1 MLNIEKIEQYL
12 QKKGHSIYIT
22 EQGCQYVSKIQEI
35 LKKGRRINKDR
46 KEEPLPEADFV
57 LIEGTSVNASSTKC
71 GDNYYIFINK
81 GIIEE
86 QREYLQRYDWKS
98 FLDEE
103 EIEQYLDSIIEYGF
117 YFIAMHEY
125 AHILCQHAVAADAEE
140 NITKESEADMFSMS
154 FLVKYIGYIQPD
166 ENLIEEEEKMFLA
179 VYFLLENMG
188 KQDYRELYNDRLM
201 ENYYSPD
208 KVQKRDHPL
217 VAQRIFYLYDML
229 NIVVVTNEVKK
240 LPLKDRVIEKLCKI
254 KGLNN
259 IKKSID
265 NINYN
270 LVEDSICNIK
280 ELVNSK
286 GEYINVIWNFY
297 QKG

>member
-1 MLNIEKIEQYL
+1 M
-12 QKKGHSIYIT
+12 H
-22 EQGCQYVSKIQEI
+22 
-35 LKKGRRINKDR
+35 
-46 KEEPLPEADFV
+46 
-57 LIEGTSVNASSTKC
+57 
-71 GDNYYIFINK
+71 IF
-81 GIIEE
+81 
-86 QREYLQRYDWKS
+86 Y
-98 FLDEE
+98 
-103 EIEQYLDSIIEYGF
+103 
-117 YFIAMHEY
+117 
-125 AHILCQHAVAADAEE
+125 
-140 NITKESEADMFSMS
+140 
-154 FLVKYIGYIQPD
+154 

-254 KGLNN
+254 KELNN